1 MEAQKDHGTC
11 YSIPNFSWIDPCLQE
26 RSMCSAALTL
36 ELWDSLDFA
45 HEEARGR
52 RLWRD
57 PSLLAGPTAGPL
69 RTLTGK

>member
-1 MEAQKDHGTC
+1 
-11 YSIPNFSWIDPCLQE
+11 
-26 RSMCSAALTL
+26 MCSAALTL